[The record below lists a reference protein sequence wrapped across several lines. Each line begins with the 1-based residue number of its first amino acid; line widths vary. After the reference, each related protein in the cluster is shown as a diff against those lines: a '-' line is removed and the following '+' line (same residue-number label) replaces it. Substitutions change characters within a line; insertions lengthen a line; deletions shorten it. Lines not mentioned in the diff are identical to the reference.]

1 MKMKQIASGLM
12 VILSLMAGIST
23 NALELD
29 YRALKQACDSFDAE
43 KCNKQMIETDPV
55 TLFFYGKDEVGKKN
69 IFVSTDAICLS
80 AEMGLRDGAAECIRQ
95 AKLGNSVAQF
105 HVGRL
110 LGLGIGLE
118 QNYELSYM
126 WLHISAQ
133 KGHGPA
139 VGFREFIRRT
149 LSDAE
154 IRSAKLA
161 ANTCLQTKYADCKAG
176 IKIKSNENETFVQN
190 LFRKANNGD
199 AYSMYLLGAVFSLG
213 DGVVKDENEAA
224 KWYRLAAEQGE
235 VNGQVNIAYFYEMG
249 IGVVKDPKEAVK
261 WYRLAAEQGNAT
273 AQNNLG
279 MLYDYGEGVVKD
291 PKEAAKWY
299 RLAAEQGKASSQL
312 GLGRLY
318 FYGEGVLQ
326 DQKEAAKWYRLS
338 AEQGNKFAQS
348 RLGAMYERGKG
359 VLQDYREAARWYR
372 LAAEQGHAFSQ
383 TRLGLLYDF
392 GDGVVKDPQEAVKW
406 YRLAAEQGNASGQ
419 FNLGIMYALAKG
431 VIKDDV
437 IAHMWLNIASSNGI
451 ETAAESRGT
460 VEEGMTPSQIAEAQ
474 KLARECVAREYKGC

>member
-1 MKMKQIASGLM
+1 MKRTLASL
-12 VILSLMAGIST
+12 VIGLSLLMGAT
-23 NALELD
+23 TAAVALD
-29 YRALKQACDSFDAE
+29 YRALKEACDSFDAKRCDE
-43 KCNKQMIETDPV
+43 QMRGTDPV

-110 LGLGIGLE
+110 LGLGLGLE

-154 IRSAKLA
+154 LRSAKLA
-161 ANTCLQTKYADCKAG
+161 ANTCLQSKYADCKAG

-190 LFRKANNGD
+190 LLRKANNGD
-199 AYSMYLLGAVFSLG
+199 AYSMYLLGAAYSHG
-213 DGVVKDENEAA
+213 DGVVKDPKEAA

-273 AQNNLG
+273 AQNSLG
-279 MLYDYGEGVVKD
+279 MLYYYGEGVVKD
-291 PKEAAKWY
+291 LKEAAKWY
-299 RLAAEQGKASSQL
+299 RLAAEQGEASSQL

-318 FYGEGVLQ
+318 FYGDGVSQ
-326 DQKEAAKWYRLS
+326 DHKEAAKWYRLS
-338 AEQGNKFAQS
+338 AEQGYKFAQA
-348 RLGAMYERGKG
+348 RLGTMYERGQG

-372 LAAEQGHAFSQ
+372 LAAEQGHGYAQ
-383 TRLGLLYDF
+383 DRLGLLYDF
-392 GDGVVKDPQEAVKW
+392 GNGVVKDPQEAVKW

-419 FNLGIMYALAKG
+419 FNLGIKYALAQG

-451 ETAAESRGT
+451 EIAAESRGT
-460 VEEGMTPSQIAEAQ
+460 VEEGMTRSQIAEAQ
-474 KLARECVAREYKGC
+474 KLARECVAKNYKGC